1 MNSANEEPVCILCI
15 QLALFVFGVYNQ
27 CYMTQA
33 QALAIMKTGVN
44 VYLTGSAGSGKTH
57 TLRQYVEWL
66 ELHDIPV
73 AITASTGIAAT
84 HMNGQTIHGWAGIGI
99 REFLT
104 DMDLDALE
112 EKQYLFKR
120 FEKARVLI
128 IDEVS
133 MLHAHRLDMV
143 ERVCRRFRR
152 NDAPFGGL
160 QVILSGDFF
169 QLPPVSKTGVVR
181 TPPPKSPQQ
190 EMFIDF
196 DSGESIVEETPKSD
210 MVIYSQAW
218 KKMKPAICY
227 LTEQHRQEDNAF
239 LEILNAIRENAVS
252 KNHLDMINERMN
264 AEVASMIPTKL
275 YTHNIDVDSIN
286 HGELQKIGGDE
297 KEFIM
302 RGRGHDVLV
311 DILKKSCLAPQTLR
325 LKTGAEVMFIKNNY
339 EEGYVNGTRGVIDG
353 FDSAGEPVVRITS
366 SGKRIVVSAKDWE
379 IEENGK
385 VKASI
390 TQYPL
395 RLAWAITI
403 HKSQGMSLDSAEIDL
418 SKTFAYGMGYV
429 ALSRV
434 RTLAGVRLVGFD
446 KKSLEVD
453 PLALSVDEKMQEDS
467 ASNEELFGAL
477 TAQAQEK
484 LENDFILKMGGKVF
498 EKKEEAV
505 KKAEKKKKEKTKK
518 VKKEPD
524 PEWAAKMEELR
535 KEFPNASKPW
545 KKEEDELLVKLFK
558 KDDDIE
564 KIAKKLGRKPRSITL
579 RLVVKHELL
588 EADDE
593 TKEFLAR
600 QAAKKEKED

>member
-239 LEILNAIRENAVS
+239 LEILNAIREDAVS

-524 PEWAAKMEELR
+524 PEWAAKMEEVR

>member
-1 MNSANEEPVCILCI
+1 
-15 QLALFVFGVYNQ
+15 
-27 CYMTQA
+27 MTQA

-57 TLRQYVEWL
+57 TLRQYITWL
-66 ELHDIPV
+66 EEHDIPV

-104 DMDLDALE
+104 EHDMDQLE
-112 EKQYLFKR
+112 QKQYLFKR

-143 ERVCRRFRR
+143 ERVCRKFRR
-152 NDAPFGGL
+152 SDLPFGGL

-169 QLPPVSKTGVVR
+169 QLPPINKAGTIRG
-181 TPPPKSPQQ
+181 PINPSPQQ
-190 EMFIDF
+190 EMVFDY
-196 DSGESIVEETPKSD
+196 DSGEQIDEQPKSD
-210 MVIYSQAW
+210 MVIHSGAW

-239 LEILNAIRENAVS
+239 LEILNAIRENNIS
-252 KNHLDMINERMN
+252 KKHLDLINSRMN
-264 AEVASMIPTKL
+264 GEVSSAIPTKL
-275 YTHNIDVDSIN
+275 YTHNVDVDSIN
-286 HGELQKIGGDE
+286 YAELQKLVGDE

-302 RGRGHDVLV
+302 SGRGHDVLV
-311 DILKKSCLAPQTLR
+311 DILKKSCLAPSQLR
-325 LKTGAEVMFIKNNY
+325 LKIGAEVMFIKNNY
-339 EEGYVNGTRGVIDG
+339 EEGYVNGTRGVLVD
-353 FDSAGEPVVRITS
+353 FDSRGEPVVRISS
-366 SGKRIVVSAKDWE
+366 SGKRITVSAKEWQ

-434 RTLAGVRLVGFD
+434 RTLAGVRLVGFNQ
-446 KKSLEVD
+446 KALEVD
-453 PLALSVDEKMQEDS
+453 PMALDIDLKLQDESEKND
-467 ASNEELFGAL
+467 ELFGKLPQEAY
-477 TAQAQEK
+477 EK
-484 LENDFILKMGGKVF
+484 LENDFILRMGGKVF
-498 EKKEEAV
+498 KKDEV
-505 KKAEKKKKEKTKK
+505 KVPK
-518 VKKEPD
+518 VKKSKSTAS
-524 PEWAAKMEELR
+524 PEWIEKMEKIREVY
-535 KEFPNASKPW
+535 PNASKPW
-545 KKEEDELLVKLFK
+545 KAPEDESLIAFFK
-558 KDDDIE
+558 KGKSIDDIANE
-564 KIAKKLGRKPRSITL
+564 LGRKPNSITL
-579 RLVVKHELL
+579 RLIKHELIEPDEEMKGFL
-588 EADDE
+588 ERQ
-593 TKEFLAR
+593 KE
-600 QAAKKEKED
+600 AKKTKKTKT

>member
-1 MNSANEEPVCILCI
+1 
-15 QLALFVFGVYNQ
+15 
-27 CYMTQA
+27 MTQA

-57 TLRQYVEWL
+57 TLRQYIDWL
-66 ELHDIPV
+66 GEHDIPV
-73 AITASTGIAAT
+73 AITASTGIAGT

-104 DMDLDALE
+104 DADMDALE
-112 EKQYLFKR
+112 QKQYLFKR

-152 NDAPFGGL
+152 SDLPFGGL

-169 QLPPVSKTGVVR
+169 QLPPITKPGTIR
-181 TPPPKSPQQ
+181 IPEKKSNQQ

-196 DSGESIVEETPKSD
+196 DSMEAIKEPESD

-227 LTEQHRQEDNAF
+227 LTEQHRQEDNTF
-239 LEILNAIRENAVS
+239 LEILNAIRSNDIS
-252 KNHLDMINERMN
+252 KKHTDLITSRLG
-264 AEVASMIPTKL
+264 AEIEGILPTKL
-275 YTHNIDVDSIN
+275 YTHNVDVDAIN
-286 HGELQKIGGDE
+286 HAELQKLNSPE
-297 KEFIM
+297 KEFVM
-302 RGRGHDVLV
+302 YGHGHDVLV
-311 DILKKSCLAPQTLR
+311 DILEKSCLAPYQ
-325 LKTGAEVMFIKNNY
+325 LKLKEGAEVMFIKNNY
-339 EEGYVNGTRGVIDG
+339 EEGYVNGTRGVVAG
-353 FDSAGEPVVRITS
+353 FDSRGEPIVKISS
-366 SGKRIVVSAKDWE
+366 SGKRITVSAKEWQ

-434 RTLAGVRLVGFD
+434 RTLSGVRLVGFD
-446 KKSLEVD
+446 VKALEVD
-453 PLALSVDEKMQEDS
+453 PLALHLG
-467 ASNEELFGAL
+467 EEPLRIEALHQMDRAALQQRRHHLGAR
-477 TAQAQEK
+477 
-484 LENDFILKMGGKVF
+484 DMG
-498 EKKEEAV
+498 
-505 KKAEKKKKEKTKK
+505 
-518 VKKEPD
+518 D
-524 PEWAAKMEELR
+524 R
-535 KEFPNASKPW
+535 R
-545 KKEEDELLVKLFK
+545 
-558 KDDDIE
+558 
-564 KIAKKLGRKPRSITL
+564 GRPGRGG
-579 RLVVKHELL
+579 
-588 EADDE
+588 A
-593 TKEFLAR
+593 
-600 QAAKKEKED
+600 

>member
-1 MNSANEEPVCILCI
+1 
-15 QLALFVFGVYNQ
+15 
-27 CYMTQA
+27 MTQA

-57 TLRQYVEWL
+57 TLRQYIDWL
-66 ELHDIPV
+66 NEHDIPV

-104 DMDLDALE
+104 DHDIDQLE
-112 EKQYLFKR
+112 QKQYLFKR

-143 ERVCRRFRR
+143 EKVCRKFRR
-152 NDAPFGGL
+152 SNLPFGGL

-169 QLPPVSKTGVVR
+169 QLPPINKTGALR
-181 TPPPKSPQQ
+181 TSAEPSPQQ
-190 EMFIDF
+190 EMIF
-196 DSGESIVEETPKSD
+196 DYDTGEEVQEIPESD
-210 MVIYSQAW
+210 MVIHSHAW

-227 LTEQHRQEDNAF
+227 LTEQHRQEDDVF
-239 LEILNAIRENAVS
+239 LGILNAIRENNIS
-252 KNHLDMINERMN
+252 KKHLDLINSRMN
-264 AEVASMIPTKL
+264 AGVSSSIPTKL

-286 HGELQKIGGDE
+286 YAELQKLEGDD

-302 RGRGHDVLV
+302 AGHGHDVLV
-311 DILKKSCLAPQTLR
+311 DILKKSCLAPAQLR

-339 EEGYVNGTRGVIDG
+339 EEGYVNGTRGVLVG
-353 FDSAGEPVVRITS
+353 FDSRGEPIVRVSS
-366 SGKRIVVSAKDWE
+366 SGKRIVVSAKEWQ

-434 RTLAGVRLVGFD
+434 RTLSGVRLVGFNQ
-446 KKSLEVD
+446 KALEVD
-453 PLALSVDEKMQEDS
+453 PMALDIDKKLQTESEK
-467 ASNEELFGAL
+467 NEELFGKL
-477 TAQAQEK
+477 PKDVYEK
-484 LENDFILKMGGKVF
+484 MENDFILKMGGKVMRTRHHP
-498 EKKEEAV
+498 ELV
-505 KKAEKKKKEKTKK
+505 SGSKKKKQSKAS
-518 VKKEPD
+518 
-524 PEWAAKMEELR
+524 PEWLEKMKKIRE
-535 KEFPNASKPW
+535 KFPNASKPW
-545 KKEEDELLVKLFK
+545 KAEEDEQLIALFK
-558 KDDDIE
+558 KKKSIKDISKE
-564 KIAKKLGRKPRSITL
+564 LGRKESSINL
-579 RLVVKHELL
+579 RLIKHELI
-588 EADDE
+588 EPDE
-593 TKEFLAR
+593 KTKEFLAR
-600 QAAKKEKED
+600 QKEAKKK